1 MELNMGGDD
10 DRIEESSVRLM
21 ASSNDGI
28 VDGVG
33 GGESRWVDGSEVD
46 SESPPWS
53 LLDEND
59 SGQGYGSM
67 RRRLVKKPKRVD
79 SFDVEA
85 MEIAGAHHRHS
96 KDLSVWQN
104 LALAFQT
111 LGVVYG
117 DMGTSPL
124 YVFTD
129 VFSKVPIRSEV
140 DVLGALSL
148 VIYTIALIPLAKYV
162 FIVLKANDNGEGGT
176 FALYSLICRHAKVN
190 MLPNRQPADENISS
204 YRLKLPTPE
213 LERALNIKETLEK
226 RSSLKT
232 LLLLLVL
239 TGTSMV
245 IGDGI
250 LTPAMS
256 VMSAVSGLQGEVSG
270 FGTSA
275 VVIVSIIILLG
286 LFSIQRFGT
295 GKVGFMFAPVLA
307 LWFFSLGAIGIYN
320 LVKYDISVLKA
331 LNPAYIYFFF
341 KKNSSAAWS
350 ALGGCVL
357 CITGAEAMFADLGHF
372 SVQSV
377 QIAFT
382 CVVFPC
388 LLLAYMGQA
397 SYLMKYPDSASRI
410 FYDSV
415 PGSLFWPIFVIAT
428 LAATIASQAMISA
441 TFSCVKQAMALG
453 CFPRLKIVHTSRK
466 LMGQIYIPVIN
477 YFLMIMCIIVVS
489 IFQNTTDIA
498 NAYGIAEVGVMI
510 VSTTLVT
517 LVMLL
522 IWRTNLFLALCF
534 PLVFGSIELIYLSA
548 VLSKILEGGWLPLAF
563 ASFFLC
569 VMYTWNYGSV
579 LKYHSEVREKISMD
593 FMLELGSTLGTVR
606 VPGIGLLYNELVQGV
621 PSIFGQFLLSL
632 PAIHST
638 IVFVCIKYVPV
649 PVVPQE
655 ERFLFRRV
663 CPKDYHMFRCVA
675 RYGYKDVRKEGHHVF
690 EQLLVE
696 SLEKFLRRE
705 AQDLA
710 IESNLNEYFDNVSE
724 RSRDSGAA
732 GDGTD
737 ELRIPLMQDQ
747 RPEEPGS
754 SISEETSPAFPSS
767 VVSLDEDPSL
777 EYELSALREAMDS
790 GFTYLLAHGDVRA
803 KKNSV
808 FFKKLVINYFY
819 AFLRNNCR
827 AGAANMSVPH
837 MNILQ
842 VGMTYM
848 DPTDF
853 RGVSGE
859 VERLLRQ
866 IQVRAHVLDWT
877 SNGSISGTES
887 KLVAGKIV
895 LIKWVIVKRSI
906 STCESFPLR
915 PIMDLETGVFQN
927 HVKRESWKT
936 VLTLAYQSLG
946 VVYGD
951 LSTSP
956 LYVYKSTFAEDIQHS
971 ETNEEIY
978 GVLSFVFWTLT
989 LVPLL
994 KYVFIVLKADD
1005 NGEGGTFALYSLL
1018 CRHARIN
1025 SLPNC
1030 QVADEELYEY
1040 KRDAATTCLTPTT
1053 TFGSR
1058 LKSTLEKHRVL
1069 QRFLLLLALIGT
1081 CMVIGDGVLT
1091 PALSD
1096 VEVPVACTILIGLF
1110 ALQHYGTHRVGFL
1123 FAPVV
1128 LVWLMC
1134 ISAIGIYNIIH
1145 WNPHVYQALS
1155 PYYMYKFLRK
1165 TQRGGWMSLGGI
1177 LLCITGSEAMFADLG
1192 HFSQLSIKIAFTSLV
1207 YPSLILA
1214 YMGQAAYLSQHHV
1227 IDNDYHIGFYVSVP
1241 GKLRWPV
1248 LVIAILA
1255 AVVGSQA
1262 IITGTFSI
1270 IKQCSALGCFPRVK
1284 IVHTSSKIHGQIYIP
1299 EINWTLML
1307 LCLAVT
1313 IGFRD
1318 TKRLGNASG
1327 LAVITVMLVTTCLM
1341 SLVIVL
1347 CWHKSVFLAICFVC
1361 FFGTIEV
1368 LYFSASLIKFLEG
1381 AWVPIALSL
1390 IFLIVMCVWHYGI
1403 LKTYEFD
1410 VQNKVSINWLL
1421 SLGPSLGIVRVRGI
1435 GLIHTELV
1443 SGIPAIFSHF
1453 VTNLPAFHEVLVFLC
1468 IKSVP
1473 VPHVRAKERFL
1484 VGHIGPRQYRLYRC
1498 IVRYGYRDVHKDDM
1512 EFEKDLV
1519 CSIAEYIRTGNAEPN
1534 GAKDEMES
1542 EDDKMTVVGT
1552 CCTHTDGIQLREDD
1566 VDKIESAG
1574 TSELREIKSS
1584 PVMQPRKRV
1593 RFIVPDSS
1601 KINRDA
1607 REELQE
1613 LVEAREAG
1621 IAYILGHCYVRAK
1634 QGSSMLKKLVINYGY
1649 EFLRRNSRAPA
1660 YTLSVPHASTL
1671 EVGMVYS
1678 V

>member
-1 MELNMGGDD
+1 MEGDD
-10 DRIEESSVRLM
+10 DRIEESSVRLVG
-21 ASSNDGI
+21 SSNDGI
-28 VDGVG
+28 VDGG
-33 GGESRWVDGSEVD
+33 GGGVGESRWVDGSEVD

-59 SGQGYGSM
+59 SSQGYGSM
-67 RRRLVKKPKRVD
+67 RRRLVKKPKSVD

-85 MEIAGAHHRHS
+85 MEIAGAHHHHS

-117 DMGTSPL
+117 DLGTSPL

-162 FIVLKANDNGEGGT
+162 FVVLKANDNGEGGT
-176 FALYSLICRHAKVN
+176 FALYSLICRYAKVN

-232 LLLLLVL
+232 VLLLLVL

-256 VMSAVSGLQGEVSG
+256 VMSAVSGLQGEISG

-275 VVIVSIIILLG
+275 VVVVSIIILLG
-286 LFSIQRFGT
+286 IFSIQRFGT

-320 LVKYDISVLKA
+320 LVKHDISVLKA

-372 SVQSV
+372 SVQSI

-415 PGSLFWPIFVIAT
+415 PESLFWPVFVIAT
-428 LAATIASQAMISA
+428 LAAMIASQAMISA

-466 LMGQIYIPVIN
+466 LMGQIYIPIIN

-489 IFQNTTDIA
+489 IFRRTTDIA

-563 ASFFLC
+563 ATFFLC

-579 LKYHSEVREKISMD
+579 LKYQSEVREKISMD

-732 GDGTD
+732 GGDGTD
-737 ELRIPLMQDQ
+737 ELRVPLMHD
-747 RPEEPGS
+747 RRLEDAGS
-754 SISEETSPAFPSS
+754 SISEETSSAFPSS
-767 VVSLDEDPSL
+767 VMSLDEDPSL

-803 KKNSV
+803 KKNSF

-819 AFLRNNCR
+819 AFLRKNCR

-848 DPTDF
+848 
-853 RGVSGE
+853 V
-859 VERLLRQ
+859 
-866 IQVRAHVLDWT
+866 
-877 SNGSISGTES
+877 
-887 KLVAGKIV
+887 
-895 LIKWVIVKRSI
+895 
-906 STCESFPLR
+906 
-915 PIMDLETGVFQN
+915 
-927 HVKRESWKT
+927 
-936 VLTLAYQSLG
+936 
-946 VVYGD
+946 
-951 LSTSP
+951 
-956 LYVYKSTFAEDIQHS
+956 
-971 ETNEEIY
+971 
-978 GVLSFVFWTLT
+978 
-989 LVPLL
+989 
-994 KYVFIVLKADD
+994 
-1005 NGEGGTFALYSLL
+1005 
-1018 CRHARIN
+1018 
-1025 SLPNC
+1025 
-1030 QVADEELYEY
+1030 
-1040 KRDAATTCLTPTT
+1040 
-1053 TFGSR
+1053 
-1058 LKSTLEKHRVL
+1058 
-1069 QRFLLLLALIGT
+1069 
-1081 CMVIGDGVLT
+1081 
-1091 PALSD
+1091 
-1096 VEVPVACTILIGLF
+1096 
-1110 ALQHYGTHRVGFL
+1110 
-1123 FAPVV
+1123 
-1128 LVWLMC
+1128 
-1134 ISAIGIYNIIH
+1134 
-1145 WNPHVYQALS
+1145 
-1155 PYYMYKFLRK
+1155 
-1165 TQRGGWMSLGGI
+1165 
-1177 LLCITGSEAMFADLG
+1177 
-1192 HFSQLSIKIAFTSLV
+1192 
-1207 YPSLILA
+1207 
-1214 YMGQAAYLSQHHV
+1214 
-1227 IDNDYHIGFYVSVP
+1227 
-1241 GKLRWPV
+1241 
-1248 LVIAILA
+1248 
-1255 AVVGSQA
+1255 
-1262 IITGTFSI
+1262 
-1270 IKQCSALGCFPRVK
+1270 
-1284 IVHTSSKIHGQIYIP
+1284 
-1299 EINWTLML
+1299 
-1307 LCLAVT
+1307 
-1313 IGFRD
+1313 
-1318 TKRLGNASG
+1318 
-1327 LAVITVMLVTTCLM
+1327 
-1341 SLVIVL
+1341 
-1347 CWHKSVFLAICFVC
+1347 
-1361 FFGTIEV
+1361 
-1368 LYFSASLIKFLEG
+1368 
-1381 AWVPIALSL
+1381 
-1390 IFLIVMCVWHYGI
+1390 
-1403 LKTYEFD
+1403 
-1410 VQNKVSINWLL
+1410 
-1421 SLGPSLGIVRVRGI
+1421 
-1435 GLIHTELV
+1435 
-1443 SGIPAIFSHF
+1443 
-1453 VTNLPAFHEVLVFLC
+1453 
-1468 IKSVP
+1468 
-1473 VPHVRAKERFL
+1473 
-1484 VGHIGPRQYRLYRC
+1484 
-1498 IVRYGYRDVHKDDM
+1498 
-1512 EFEKDLV
+1512 
-1519 CSIAEYIRTGNAEPN
+1519 
-1534 GAKDEMES
+1534 
-1542 EDDKMTVVGT
+1542 
-1552 CCTHTDGIQLREDD
+1552 
-1566 VDKIESAG
+1566 
-1574 TSELREIKSS
+1574 
-1584 PVMQPRKRV
+1584 
-1593 RFIVPDSS
+1593 
-1601 KINRDA
+1601 
-1607 REELQE
+1607 
-1613 LVEAREAG
+1613 
-1621 IAYILGHCYVRAK
+1621 
-1634 QGSSMLKKLVINYGY
+1634 
-1649 EFLRRNSRAPA
+1649 
-1660 YTLSVPHASTL
+1660 
-1671 EVGMVYS
+1671 
-1678 V
+1678 